1 MSSAIVGV
9 LAAAEGPSEPLNPII
24 PEINEFFWALIF
36 FLVLWALMKFVFL
49 PPVLRTMQ
57 ARADKIRDDL
67 AKADSIKAEAETE
80 TADYQQSLA
89 AARAESVRI
98 IESARA
104 EAEAERAELVGAAE
118 QEAARLRAEA
128 ASEIAAAKRT
138 ALAELQESVGSVAVS
153 AASTLVK
160 TDLDPDTQRQ
170 LVQQYLDQAASA
182 N

>member
-9 LAAAEGPSEPLNPII
+9 LAAAEGPSESLNPII
-24 PEINEFFWALIF
+24 PEINELFYGLIF
-36 FLVLWALMKFVFL
+36 FLALWALMKFVFL

-57 ARADKIRDDL
+57 ARADKIRGDL
-67 AKADSIKAEAETE
+67 GKADSIKAEAESE

-128 ASEIAAAKRT
+128 ATEIAAAKRA
-138 ALAELQESVGSVAVS
+138 ALAELQESVGAVAVS
-153 AASTLVK
+153 AASTLVQA
-160 TDLDPDTQRQ
+160 DLDPDTQRQ

>member
-24 PEINEFFWALIF
+24 PEVNELFYGLIF
-36 FLVLWALMKFVFL
+36 FLALWALMKFVFL
-49 PPVLRTMQ
+49 PPVQRTMQ
-57 ARADKIRDDL
+57 ARTDKIRGDMEQ
-67 AKADSIKAEAETE
+67 ADAIKAQAGSE

-104 EAEAERAELVGAAE
+104 EAEAERVAMVAAAE
-118 QEAARLRAEA
+118 QQAAQLRAEA
-128 ASEIAAAKRT
+128 AAEIAQAKRS
-138 ALAELQESVGSVAVS
+138 ALAEMQDSVGSVAVS
-153 AASTLVK
+153 AASAVVK
-160 TDLDPDTQRQ
+160 TDLDPEAQHQ
-170 LVQQYLDQAASA
+170 LVQQYLDQATSA